1 MEDPVVLAILGVIA
15 VIIMATILR
24 TIVNK
29 ILARRQNTRK
39 SCSVRLLYYVK
50 SSVRSINPCF
60 LLQNLVYCFVGTTKT
75 VLSI

>member
-29 ILARRQNTRK
+29 ILARRQNIRK
-39 SCSVRLLYYVK
+39 SVRLLYFKK
-50 SSVRSINPCF
+50 S
-60 LLQNLVYCFVGTTKT
+60 
-75 VLSI
+75 

>member
-1 MEDPVVLAILGVIA
+1 MCVKRFIWADSHWYRGYVMEDPVVLAILGVIA

-39 SCSVRLLYYVK
+39 SCSWMYICSITLLRQKFGKKY
-50 SSVRSINPCF
+50 
-60 LLQNLVYCFVGTTKT
+60 
-75 VLSI
+75 